1 MPGPG
6 GLAGTMPG
14 GRWLAVVKRK
24 STRVDLGEV
33 HTTIGYTFVMEDLIN
48 PGGDIGCFIART

>member
-24 STRVDLGEV
+24 STRKDLGEV
-33 HTTIGYTFVMEDLIN
+33 HTTIGYTFVMEDLN
-48 PGGDIGCFIART
+48 KSWRRYWVFHC